1 MIRFIQF
8 LTNNIRTHFI
18 LYLILWAILALL
30 DLAYIYFF

>member
-8 LTNNIRTHFI
+8 LTHNIREHFI

-30 DLAYIYFF
+30 DVAYIYFY